1 MAKRR
6 RRRRNRTGQGR
17 QDKSHVDQGPASIPV
32 LATNST
38 GELCACN
45 YEEQHDILVLTL
57 RAIGVLPIVLLV
69 AILAIDSF
77 IAGIAP
83 NWLLPVI
90 DEKVAVLTLSAGHA
104 AIIGLMM
111 RNRGRITLSAYPLLV
126 AGIATALAGFH
137 SIGDSTVGAAV
148 ALSLDLMTALAI
160 WAVGISTWMR
170 RIWPNLRSI
179 RTLLT
184 FVLFAI
190 AYFAISTA
198 VRMIV
203 AFQSQDENYWRNWL
217 LIPFLVLVAF
227 VFALAVVWR
236 LMRLAY
242 RNRRHYYDWL
252 SRQLK

>member
-6 RRRRNRTGQGR
+6 TRRRNRTGKGR
-17 QDKSHVDQGPASIPV
+17 RDKSHAEQGPGSIPI

-57 RAIGVLPIVLLV
+57 RLMGVLPIALLV

-77 IAGIAP
+77 IVGIAP

-104 AIIGLMM
+104 AIIGLVM
-111 RNRGRITLSAYPLLV
+111 RNRGRITLGTYPLVV

-148 ALSLDLMTALAI
+148 ALSLDLLTALAI
-160 WAVGISTWMR
+160 WADGIGAWMR
-170 RIWPNLRSI
+170 RIWTDIKSI
-179 RTLLT
+179 RTILFLLSI
-184 FVLFAI
+184 AI
-190 AYFAISTA
+190 SYFLISTA

-203 AFQSQDENYWRNWL
+203 AFQSQDENYWRNWI
-217 LIPFLVLVAF
+217 LIPFLVLIGFIV
-227 VFALAVVWR
+227 ALAVVWR

-242 RNRRHYYDWL
+242 RNRRHFYDWL